1 MAVRASTRFCAA
13 LAVGCAALAPACSS
27 PDPAVQSGTAASPV
41 QSGTAASPVPQ
52 STGQLPQAEPASG
65 GCAAMDEVFTRAVHT
80 TPQGQAF
87 AALTW
92 EGPASGAGAGAD
104 PQQVWQAFT
113 AVLDSDPWKSE
124 FEAAAT
130 DDASRHAAGALHTY
144 VQVNQ
149 RISSGALPEYADEQ
163 QAQDDLKAGRVP
175 APNPEYEQAVAD
187 AADAHTALTQCMPHW
202 PVLF

>member
-1 MAVRASTRFCAA
+1 MRASARFCAA

-27 PDPAVQSGTAASPV
+27 PDAAV

-65 GCAAMDEVFTRAVHT
+65 GCAAMDEVFTRAVQT
-80 TPQGQAF
+80 TSQGQAF
-87 AALTW
+87 AALTRQ
-92 EGPASGAGAGAD
+92 GPALGASADAD

-113 AVLDSDPWKSE
+113 ALLDSDPWKSE

-130 DDASRHAAGALHTY
+130 DDASRHAVEALHTY
-144 VQVNQ
+144 VQVGQ
-149 RISSGALPEYADEQ
+149 RLSSGAVPEYADEQ
-163 QAQDDLKAGRVP
+163 QAQDDLQAGRVP

-187 AADAHTALTQCMPHW
+187 VADAHTALTQCMPHW

>member
-1 MAVRASTRFCAA
+1 MRASTRFCAA

-27 PDPAVQSGTAASPV
+27 PDAAVQSGTAV
-41 QSGTAASPVPQ
+41 SPVPQ

-65 GCAAMDEVFTRAVHT
+65 GCAAMDEVFTRAVQT

-92 EGPASGAGAGAD
+92 EGPASGASADAD

-130 DDASRHAAGALHTY
+130 DDASRHAAGALRTY

-149 RISSGALPEYADEQ
+149 RISSGVLPEYADEQ
-163 QAQDDLKAGRVP
+163 QAQDDLKAGRAP

>member
-1 MAVRASTRFCAA
+1 
-13 LAVGCAALAPACSS
+13 
-27 PDPAVQSGTAASPV
+27 
-41 QSGTAASPVPQ
+41 
-52 STGQLPQAEPASG
+52 
-65 GCAAMDEVFTRAVHT
+65 MDEVFTRAVHT

-130 DDASRHAAGALHTY
+130 DDASRHAAGALRTY

-149 RISSGALPEYADEQ
+149 RIASGALPEYADEQ